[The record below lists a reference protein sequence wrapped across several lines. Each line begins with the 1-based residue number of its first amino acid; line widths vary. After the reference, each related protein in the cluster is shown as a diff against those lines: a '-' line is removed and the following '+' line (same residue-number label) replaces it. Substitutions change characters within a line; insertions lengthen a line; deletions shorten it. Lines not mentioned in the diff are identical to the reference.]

1 LKKITLLHL
10 ITNLSVGGSQI
21 ILWRLL
27 EKMDE
32 ARFANAVV
40 CMIETGPVADR
51 IRALGIPVFSLGMN
65 RKWPDPRG
73 LTNILRLLHDVRP
86 DILQTWL
93 YHSDLLGLLAGKI
106 GGVPRIL
113 WNVRCSKMDMT
124 RYGRLTAMVVAM
136 AAKLSGYPDSI
147 IFNSYAGRQYHR
159 SIGYEPKRWEV
170 IPNGFDLEAFKPD
183 EKARIGLRD
192 ELGLPEKSLLIGL
205 IARFDPMKDHRNY
218 FLAARHLLSTEEG
231 KGEVHFVLAGFGVDV
246 GNVTMK
252 RVISECRLDA
262 QVHLLGERTDI
273 PFVTSALDIASS
285 SSLGEGFP
293 NVIGEAMACG
303 VPCAVTDVGDSAWL
317 VGDTGRIVPPGDPIA
332 LAGAWC
338 ELIRMGKDRRR
349 SIGEAARRRIVEGF
363 SIDVMVRRY
372 EMIYEALAGA

>member
-1 LKKITLLHL
+1 
-10 ITNLSVGGSQI
+10 
-21 ILWRLL
+21 
-27 EKMDE
+27 MDE
-32 ARFANAVV
+32 ARFTNAVA
-40 CMIETGPVADR
+40 CMIETGAVADR
-51 IRALGIPVFSLGMN
+51 IRALGIPVYSLGMK

-73 LTNILRLLHDVRP
+73 LTGILRLLREERP

-113 WNVRCSKMDMT
+113 WNVRCSNMDMT
-124 RYGRLTAMVVAM
+124 RYGRLTAMILALT
-136 AAKLSGYPDSI
+136 AKLSGYPDSI
-147 IFNSYAGRQYHR
+147 IFNSYAGRQYHLG
-159 SIGYEPKRWEV
+159 IGYGPKRWEV
-170 IPNGFDLEAFKPD
+170 IPNGFDIDAFKPD

-205 IARFDPMKDHRNY
+205 IARFDPIKDHRNY
-218 FLAARHLLSTEEG
+218 FLAARQLLNTAIGRED
-231 KGEVHFVLAGFGVDV
+231 VHFILAGHGVDV
-246 GNVTMK
+246 GNETMNSI
-252 RVISECRLDA
+252 ISECGLDGR
-262 QVHLLGERTDI
+262 VHLLGERTDI

-293 NVIGEAMACG
+293 NVVGEAMACG

-317 VGDTGRIVPPGDPIA
+317 VDDTGRVVPPGNPIA

-338 ELIRMGKDRRR
+338 ELICMGKDRRR
-349 SIGEAARRRIVEGF
+349 SIGEAARRRIVEDF

-372 EMIYEALAGA
+372 EKVYEALTEA